1 MKLFSFF
8 LLSICLSLSQ
18 VNVLAQGIGSSR
30 SAIIEGNGRDFETGT
45 TDTNLSYM
53 SYIKTGGHMIRLAYF
68 FDRSDK
74 CVSVMSLW
82 PIADANTLIRRF
94 NEDYVK
100 IAEGKV
106 ISYRDYQNS
115 LIHEIKI
122 EGEFVI
128 ITMKRDI

>member
-1 MKLFSFF
+1 
-8 LLSICLSLSQ
+8 
-18 VNVLAQGIGSSR
+18 
-30 SAIIEGNGRDFETGT
+30 
-45 TDTNLSYM
+45 
-53 SYIKTGGHMIRLAYF
+53 MIRLAYF